1 MAQQGDDAWG
11 GPLSFLKIPAPYSQR
26 PPSIYIPA
34 AAGPVGDRDVAQI
47 SLRRQQQLLNPAASV
62 RCAYSQNMRR
72 GCGVEGVGYVG
83 SASAQRC
90 GPLIQPAQKIDI
102 ARWRR
107 EPTRD
112 RGG

>member
-47 SLRRQQQLLNPAASV
+47 PQRLFAALIRKTCGGDAALKGLGTLVQRRRNA
-62 RCAYSQNMRR
+62 
-72 GCGVEGVGYVG
+72 VG
-83 SASAQRC
+83 
-90 GPLIQPAQKIDI
+90 L
-102 ARWRR
+102 
-107 EPTRD
+107 
-112 RGG
+112 

>member
-72 GCGVEGVGYVG
+72 GRGVEGGWVRWFSVGATLW
-83 SASAQRC
+83 AS
-90 GPLIQPAQKIDI
+90 D
-102 ARWRR
+102 
-107 EPTRD
+107 PTCPKD
-112 RGG
+112 